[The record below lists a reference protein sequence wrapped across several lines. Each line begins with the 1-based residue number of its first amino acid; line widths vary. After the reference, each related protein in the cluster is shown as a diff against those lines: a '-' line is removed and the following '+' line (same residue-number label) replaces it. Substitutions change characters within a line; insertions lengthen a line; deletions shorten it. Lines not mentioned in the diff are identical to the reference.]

1 MHPGIVAA
9 IVAVAI
15 FAITLGI
22 SYPLLAFIL
31 DQAGKS
37 ETFIGLNSAM
47 LALGFLFSAPL
58 ITRTAAKMDAVWFAI
73 SGALATAFLLGLLYL
88 VNDYMWWFPI
98 RLALGAAVNIL
109 FVISETWIN
118 QLAPQKHRG
127 RIMGLYVTVIS
138 AGFALGPA
146 IVAVAGSHS
155 AIPFAV
161 SIIGTCAA
169 AGVFYW
175 ARNYLPEFPDTKT
188 VSIVFFTRTTPVLLV
203 CAGMVALFDQTTLSL
218 MPIYA
223 LRLGLDEQ
231 LAAIA
236 IGTMIAGNV
245 FSQIPIGIMADMMPR
260 RILIISLILIVI
272 TGSLLLPVAGS
283 GVWLWPILFVWGGAG
298 YGIYTVALAELGTKY
313 TGSFLLAGNAA
324 FSFMWGIGGI
334 IGPSSTGTVMDQA
347 GPIGL
352 PLTLALFFVI
362 LAVLVILR
370 PLTPTTGHLA
380 SSKSS

>member
-1 MHPGIVAA
+1 
-9 IVAVAI
+9 
-15 FAITLGI
+15 
-22 SYPLLAFIL
+22 
-31 DQAGKS
+31 
-37 ETFIGLNSAM
+37 
-47 LALGFLFSAPL
+47 
-58 ITRTAAKMDAVWFAI
+58 
-73 SGALATAFLLGLLYL
+73 
-88 VNDYMWWFPI
+88 
-98 RLALGAAVNIL
+98 
-109 FVISETWIN
+109 
-118 QLAPQKHRG
+118 
-127 RIMGLYVTVIS
+127 
-138 AGFALGPA
+138 
-146 IVAVAGSHS
+146 
-155 AIPFAV
+155 
-161 SIIGTCAA
+161 
-169 AGVFYW
+169 
-175 ARNYLPEFPDTKT
+175 
-188 VSIVFFTRTTPVLLV
+188 LV